1 MSLPPETIIRATGA
15 RNRNVIIAAAIS
27 VVVILM
33 TLYILAHIGSTNTT
47 TAPNG
52 AERAAQ
58 SFYTAVQK
66 QDYTTAWTYLSDQ
79 QQGNLTQYSFTLF
92 AQQEDAKD
100 GNVTKFHQIRY
111 DADTNDANQATIQEQ
126 VTRAKNT
133 TYVIKLQLIH
143 QADGS
148 WKILSED
155 RTI

>member
-1 MSLPPETIIRATGA
+1 MRPTAA

-27 VVVILM
+27 VVVIVM
-33 TLYILAHIGSTNTT
+33 TLFVLAHIGNASTT
-47 TAPNG
+47 TTPDG
-52 AERAAQ
+52 AQRAAQ
-58 SFYTAVQK
+58 AFYTAVQK

-92 AQQEDAKD
+92 AQQEDTKD
-100 GNVTKFHQIRY
+100 GVVTKFQEMRH
-111 DADTNDANQATIQEQ
+111 DADTNDPNQETVQEQ
-126 VTRAKNT
+126 VTRAKNV
-133 TYVIKLQLIH
+133 TYVIKLQMIH